1 VLLAP
6 AAWPA
11 DNPATSATLTGRVT
25 DSRGEGI
32 PGVVLTLTNTTLSLP
47 AVSARTDLTGQF
59 TFESVIP
66 GDGYEVKASLP
77 DYATVVA
84 GPFRLRQA
92 ELKRIVLTLEPSA
105 QLEEVVRVEARGA
118 VVDLESTSTELTY
131 DSEFIEGVP
140 LVGRQFT
147 DLLTLAPG
155 VSDTDQDGSPNVHGA
170 RETSF
175 QLRLDGTDI
184 TNPLTGLV
192 GQTINLETIEEVEI
206 VTTGASAE
214 FGGVSGGFA
223 NVITRSGGNDFQGS
237 LKLFFR
243 SDFLDGDGAN
253 EVDPR
258 PEFTSTNVFLTV
270 GGPFV
275 RDKLWYFAS
284 LEGLDEE
291 SPVVFIAGGHAIRT
305 VEGSRLFGKL
315 TWQPDEQNR
324 LALQINYDPIDVTG
338 NNIGAFT
345 STETDFRLST
355 GGPLVQLTWSLVTP
369 RLLLHS
375 VFSHLDGRLVVQPL
389 SPAYTEIGTSIVSF
403 DDDVRHAALDPC
415 DVPDC
420 LASLRRFTAQPTS
433 PRSKEPPVFKEFGA
447 WNERGTEDLDR
458 TTMRSNLS
466 YTIEEVGGQHTI
478 KNGFEVNVETYEE
491 LAHFNPILTGSLTDI
506 FDPEEVDSAAEGLS
520 LGVWAQDSW
529 KPRPGLAINFGLR
542 YDGQNIETFART
554 HIDPVEE
561 LEEVLAIWD
570 LWCDAAGH
578 RCTST
583 HTPGRLNG
591 DMPYVFP
598 PPPGHPALAFDL
610 NGDGLLE
617 RAGEEGDQIR
627 NPFTEHHEWTRRP
640 FEVSDSNVA
649 PRMSVS
655 WDPWTDGRTKFF
667 GTYGVFY
674 DRIFLGAVTQGQLPE
689 RLTARFPILAPGGL
703 SEPLMGSAINQVD
716 PFIRTPY
723 TVEWTAGFERELAPE
738 WSVGVTYIK
747 RRGEDLLQDVDINH
761 ITCDQFDEALGA
773 DPYAVCGDGGELE
786 QDKFGRVVFGPAG
799 GHNVPNG
806 APDLYV
812 HNPRFN
818 QILEVGNYNEL
829 DYTAWELILRKR
841 LHRNWQMMFGYT
853 WSKARGEAES
863 FDTLSGNDA
872 AVSDLS
878 SGYLDYDRRHVFKWQ
893 GVAHLPRGLLVGG
906 TIEWATGL
914 PYTFLGIADGDV
926 DDMGNITSQRI
937 FSITGSKNDQ
947 RNNSVF
953 TVNGRLE
960 KRFAF
965 GNFHAS
971 AFIEGENL
979 FDSNDLHLLRVDDG
993 NRDLGTGT
1001 ADSDH
1006 AIVTEG
1012 DYNYGR
1018 RWEIGASF
1026 LF

>member
-1 VLLAP
+1 M
-6 AAWPA
+6 
-11 DNPATSATLTGRVT
+11 T
-25 DSRGEGI
+25 DARGDGI
-32 PGVVLTLTNTTLSLP
+32 PGVILTLINTPLSLP
-47 AVSARTDLTGQF
+47 SVSARTDLTGQF
-59 TFESVIP
+59 TFVSVIP

-84 GPFRLRQA
+84 GPFRLKPA

-118 VVDLESTSTELTY
+118 IVDLESTSTGVTY
-131 DSEFIEGVP
+131 GSEFVEGVP

-147 DLLTLAPG
+147 DILTMAPG
-155 VSDTDQDGSPNVHGA
+155 VTDADQDGSPNVHGG

-175 QLRLDGTDI
+175 QLRLDSTDI
-184 TNPLTGLV
+184 TNPLTALV
-192 GQTINLETIEEVEI
+192 GQTVNLETIEEVEI

-214 FGGVSGGFA
+214 YGGVSGGFA

-243 SDFLDGDGAN
+243 SNFLDGDGAN
-253 EVDPR
+253 DVDPP
-258 PEFTSTNVFLTV
+258 PEFTSTNVYFTT

-275 RDKLWYFAS
+275 RDKFWYFAS

-291 SPVVFIAGGHAIRT
+291 SPVVFIAGGHAIRKAS
-305 VEGSRLFGKL
+305 GWRAFGKL
-315 TWQPDEQNR
+315 TWEPHEQNR
-324 LALQINYDPIDVTG
+324 LSLQINYDPIDVTG

-345 STETDFRLST
+345 SEETDFRLSS
-355 GGPLVQLTWSLVTP
+355 GGPLVQLTWNVITP
-369 RLLLHS
+369 MLLLNS

-389 SPAYTEIGTSIVSF
+389 SPAYREIGTSIVSF
-403 DDDVRHAALDPC
+403 DDDVRHAAIDPC
-415 DVPDC
+415 DVPGC
-420 LASLRRFTAQPTS
+420 LASLRRFVAQPTS
-433 PRSKEPPVFKEFGA
+433 PRSKAPTVYRESGA
-447 WNERGTEDLDR
+447 WNERGTEDLER

-466 YTIEEVGGQHTI
+466 YTIEEVGGQHTL
-478 KNGFEVNVETYEE
+478 KTGFEVNVETYEE
-491 LAHFNPILTGSLTDI
+491 LAHFNPILTGSLMDI
-506 FDPEEVDSAAEGLS
+506 FDPEEVDSKAEGLA

-529 KPRPGLAINFGLR
+529 KPRPGLAFNVGLR
-542 YDGQNIETFART
+542 YDGQSIETFART

-561 LEEVLAIWD
+561 VEEVLGIWD

-583 HTPGRLNG
+583 HTPGRLDG
-591 DMPYVFP
+591 EAPYVFP
-598 PPPGHPALAFDL
+598 IPPGHPAAVYDL

-627 NPFTEHHEWTRRP
+627 NPFTEHHEWTREP

-655 WDPWTDGRTKFF
+655 WDPWADGRTKFF
-667 GTYGVFY
+667 GSYGVFN
-674 DRIFLGAVTQGQLPE
+674 DRIFLGAVTKGQLPE
-689 RLTARFPILAPGGL
+689 RQTARFLILASGAL
-703 SEPLMGSAINQVD
+703 SEPIFGSAINQVD
-716 PFIRTPY
+716 PQLQSPY

-738 WSVGVTYIK
+738 WSVGLTYIN
-747 RRGEDLLQDVDINH
+747 RRGEDLLQDVDVNH
-761 ITCDQFDEALGA
+761 ITCDQFDEALGV
-773 DPYAVCGDGGELE
+773 DPYAVCGDGGLLE
-786 QDKFGRVVFGPAG
+786 QDKFGRVVFGPG
-799 GHNVPNG
+799 GGTYVPNG

-812 HNPRFN
+812 HNPHFN

-841 LHRNWQMMFGYT
+841 LHMNWQMMLGYT
-853 WSKARGEAES
+853 LSKARGEAES

-878 SGYLDYDRRHVFKWQ
+878 SGYLDYDRRHVFKCQ
-893 GVAHLPRGLLVGG
+893 VVAHLEHGLLAGG
-906 TIEWATGL
+906 SIEWASGL
-914 PYTFLGIADGDV
+914 PYTFLGIAEGDI

-937 FSITGSKNDQ
+937 FSITGQNNDQ
-947 RNNSVF
+947 RNDAVL

-960 KRFAF
+960 KRFDL
-965 GNFHAS
+965 GNFQAS
-971 AFIEGENL
+971 AFIEAENL
-979 FDSNDLHLLRVDDG
+979 LDANDLHLLRVDDG
-993 NRDLGTGT
+993 NRNLGTGT
-1001 ADSDH
+1001 AGSDH